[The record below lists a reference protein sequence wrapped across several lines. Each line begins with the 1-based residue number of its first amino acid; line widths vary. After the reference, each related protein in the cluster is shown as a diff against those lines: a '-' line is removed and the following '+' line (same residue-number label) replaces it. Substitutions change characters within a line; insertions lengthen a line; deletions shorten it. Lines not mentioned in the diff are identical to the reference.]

1 MKNLLLLLT
10 FLFCTLATKELHA
23 QTFTG
28 KTGDL
33 YLGENDTDFSGSLE
47 ILSGV
52 IKKNDKIDI
61 YAETGRKFT
70 ATITKITGD
79 DRKEINQCKAGQ
91 YAYFDLKF
99 TANPSTGN
107 DYLRK
112 GYKVFPAGF
121 QANSSSMKAETEA
134 KLAQSASLKVTLDGK
149 TFRGAI
155 TYKGASFW
163 KKGVKKVLEKPYLQ
177 LQFRSVDTPD
187 DRTLT
192 IQLFNPKEAPAKYGA
207 SDMEINF
214 SGASDGVKEHTT
226 LFGFVNGKADTQFTV
241 ELNKWQKVSN
251 TKAIISGKI
260 YGELKEIK
268 IFGKAKAINKFENGI
283 FENVEVEV
291 FNEIYDFLNK

>member
-1 MKNLLLLLT
+1 MKKLFLLLT
-10 FLFCTLATKELHA
+10 LFFCIFKTEKTFT
-23 QTFTG
+23 QTFTA

-33 YLGENDTDFSGSLE
+33 YLGDNDTDFSGSLD

-52 IKKNDKIDI
+52 IKKNDKVDI

-70 ATITKITGD
+70 ATITKMTGD
-79 DRKEINQCKAGQ
+79 DRKEITQCKAGQ

-99 TANPSTGN
+99 TSNPSTGK

-121 QANSSSMKAETEA
+121 QANTSAIKAETEA
-134 KLAQSASLKVTLDGK
+134 TLAKSANLKVTLDGK
-149 TFRGAI
+149 SFRGTV

-163 KKGVKKVLEKPYLQ
+163 KKGVKNVIEKPYLQ
-177 LQFRSVDTPD
+177 IQFRSVDSPD

-192 IQLFNPKEAPAKYGA
+192 IQIFNPKEVPTKYGA
-207 SDMEINF
+207 SDLEVNF
-214 SGASDGVKEHTT
+214 SGATDGVKEHTT
-226 LFGFVNGKADTQFTV
+226 LFGFVNGKADTPFTV
-241 ELNKWQKVSN
+241 EVSKWQKVSN

-260 YGELKEIK
+260 YGDLKEIK
-268 IFGKAKAINKFENGI
+268 ILGKAKAINKFENGV

-291 FNEIYDFLNK
+291 FNELYDLK